1 MVDVLLTKTAFREAS
16 TRYVAVVA
24 NALQCVS
31 FGDDPALSETITE
44 D

>member
-24 NALQCVS
+24 TALQWVTYR
-31 FGDDPALSETITE
+31 DDPTV
-44 D
+44 